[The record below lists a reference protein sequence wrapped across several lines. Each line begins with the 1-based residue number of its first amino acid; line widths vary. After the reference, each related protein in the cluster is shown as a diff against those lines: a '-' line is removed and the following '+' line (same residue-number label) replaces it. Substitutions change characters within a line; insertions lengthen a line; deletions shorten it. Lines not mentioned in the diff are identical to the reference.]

1 MNNSYSLNK
10 SPKIAKRL
18 LVLLDMI
25 VVVLTL
31 ALSVS
36 ALQRHFWT
44 IGLWRPLASCLAHR
58 PLHRHWFS
66 FVAFPLNIATPEI
79 GGWFVNAVQR
89 QYEVKLASGGG
100 APLLQCGSSESVH
113 CRPVSEA
120 SVSSSVSPVAAY
132 TTGMKSASGLLRPP
146 AATKRVSHVQ
156 TKQRQITRWWL
167 TSQLNA
173 YFHPVDHKVGQQG
186 AAIDF
191 LQLQNLFLLG
201 GYTQTALRSEFILF
215 LYIDSGDSWR
225 CWYNR

>member
-66 FVAFPLNIATPEI
+66 FVAFPLNIATPGRSVADLWMQCKGSMRWSWPPEAELPSC
-79 GGWFVNAVQR
+79 NAGRLNQSTAG
-89 QYEVKLASGGG
+89 QS
-100 APLLQCGSSESVH
+100 
-113 CRPVSEA
+113 
-120 SVSSSVSPVAAY
+120 
-132 TTGMKSASGLLRPP
+132 LRPACQVQWVRWRRVQQAWNRP
-146 AATKRVSHVQ
+146 QATGCNQKSVPRANQAAAGRV
-156 TKQRQITRWWL
+156 TRWWL

-215 LYIDSGDSWR
+215 LYIAIGDSWR

>member
-66 FVAFPLNIATPEI
+66 FVALPLNIATPEI
-79 GGWFVNAVQR
+79 GGWFVNAVPR

-100 APLLQCGSSESVH
+100 APLLQCGSSESVD

-120 SVSSSVSPVAAY
+120 SVSSSVSPVAAC

-156 TKQRQITRWWL
+156 TKQQQQAELPDGGWHRSWTL
-167 TSQLNA
+167 TFIRSTTKSVSRVQQLISCNFKICS
-173 YFHPVDHKVGQQG
+173 YMS
-186 AAIDF
+186 
-191 LQLQNLFLLG
+191 LG
-201 GYTQTALRSEFILF
+201 GTLRQH
-215 LYIDSGDSWR
+215 
-225 CWYNR
+225 

>member
-58 PLHRHWFS
+58 PLHRHWFG
-66 FVAFPLNIATPEI
+66 FVAFPLKHCNTGDRWLICECSAK
-79 GGWFVNAVQR
+79 AVWGEVGLRRRSSPPAMRVVWISRLQASLWGQR
-89 QYEVKLASGGG
+89 VKFSESGGG
-100 APLLQCGSSESVH
+100 VYNRHEIG
-113 CRPVSEA
+113 
-120 SVSSSVSPVAAY
+120 
-132 TTGMKSASGLLRPP
+132 LRPP

-156 TKQRQITRWWL
+156 TKQQQAELPDGGWHRSWTLTFIRSTTKSVSRVQQLISCNFKICSYWGGTLRQ
-167 TSQLNA
+167 
-173 YFHPVDHKVGQQG
+173 H
-186 AAIDF
+186 
-191 LQLQNLFLLG
+191 
-201 GYTQTALRSEFILF
+201 
-215 LYIDSGDSWR
+215 
-225 CWYNR
+225 

>member
-79 GGWFVNAVQR
+79 GGWFVNAVPR
-89 QYEVKLASGGG
+89 QYVVKLASGGG
-100 APLLQCGSSESVH
+100 APLLQCGSSESVD

-156 TKQRQITRWWL
+156 TKQRQAKLPDGGWHRSWTL
-167 TSQLNA
+167 TFIRSTTKSVSRVQQLISCNFKICS
-173 YFHPVDHKVGQQG
+173 YW
-186 AAIDF
+186 
-191 LQLQNLFLLG
+191 G
-201 GYTQTALRSEFILF
+201 GTLRQH
-215 LYIDSGDSWR
+215 
-225 CWYNR
+225 

>member
-1 MNNSYSLNK
+1 MNNSYFFNK
-10 SPKIAKRL
+10 SPKIAKGL

-100 APLLQCGSSESVH
+100 APLLQCGSSESVD

-132 TTGMKSASGLLRPP
+132 TTGMKSASGHRLQPKECPTCKPSSSSRPSYPMVVDIAVERLLSSGRPQSRS
-146 AATKRVSHVQ
+146 AGCSNWFLATSKFVLTGGVHSDSIKIWIHTFSLYWQ
-156 TKQRQITRWWL
+156 WW
-167 TSQLNA
+167 QLA
-173 YFHPVDHKVGQQG
+173 VLIQ
-186 AAIDF
+186 
-191 LQLQNLFLLG
+191 
-201 GYTQTALRSEFILF
+201 
-215 LYIDSGDSWR
+215 
-225 CWYNR
+225 